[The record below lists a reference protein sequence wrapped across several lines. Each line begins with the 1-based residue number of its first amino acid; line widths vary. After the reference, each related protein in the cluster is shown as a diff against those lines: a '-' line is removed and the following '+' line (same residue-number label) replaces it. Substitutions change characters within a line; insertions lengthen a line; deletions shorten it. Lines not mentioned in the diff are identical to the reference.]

1 MKKTKS
7 NMGKYVGFSGD
18 WSFKFYF
25 GREENKPILIGFL
38 NGLFEGEKVIQDFYY
53 RPLEQDGD
61 VENDRKVIF
70 DLYCTGIDGEHF
82 IIEMQQLYQDFFKDR
97 TVFYTSRL
105 INKLIPRGYKGN
117 TYELPEVYFIGIL
130 EFELGETESGK
141 YFYDVALCDKQSNRV
156 FYEKLGYKLLVLP
169 NFNKNEAD
177 IKTDMDMWL
186 YLLKNM
192 SKLDKIPD
200 FLDKRVFGLI
210 FDIGEVA
217 KLTPEDK
224 MAYETSLKHKRDAE
238 NTYSTAQRLGHDRG
252 LKEGL
257 QEGLKEGIAQGQLQK
272 AIEAAVKLKS
282 MGLSVEQIAEATGLT
297 IDEIEK
303 LK

>member
-1 MKKTKS
+1 M
-7 NMGKYVGFSGD
+7 
-18 WSFKFYF
+18 
-25 GREENKPILIGFL
+25 
-38 NGLFEGEKVIQDFYY
+38 FEGEKVIQDLHY
-53 RPLEQDGD
+53 RPVEQGGD
-61 VENDRKVIF
+61 VENERKVIF

-130 EFELGETESGK
+130 EFELGETEPGK
-141 YFYDVALCDKQSNRV
+141 YFYDVALCDKQSSRV

-169 NFNKNEAD
+169 NFNKNEVD

-224 MAYETSLKHKRDAE
+224 MAYEASLKHKRDAE

-257 QEGLKEGIAQGQLQK
+257 KKGIAQGQHQN
-272 AIEAAVKLKS
+272 AIETALKFKN
-282 MGLSVEQIAEATGLT
+282 MGLPLEQIAEGTGLT
-297 IDEIEK
+297 VDEIEK

>member
-18 WSFKFYF
+18 WSFKFSF
-25 GREENKPILIGFL
+25 GREENKQNFIGFL
-38 NGLFEGEKVIQDFYY
+38 NGLFKGEKVIQDLHY
-53 RPLEQDGD
+53 RPVEQGGD
-61 VENDRKVIF
+61 VENERKVIF

-130 EFELGETESGK
+130 EFELEETESGK

-224 MAYETSLKHKRDAE
+224 MAYEASLKHKRDAE

-257 QEGLKEGIAQGQLQK
+257 KEGIAQGQLQN
-272 AIEAAVKLKS
+272 AIETALKFKN
-282 MGLSVEQIAEATGLT
+282 MGLPLEQIAEGTGLT
-297 IDEIEK
+297 IEEIEK